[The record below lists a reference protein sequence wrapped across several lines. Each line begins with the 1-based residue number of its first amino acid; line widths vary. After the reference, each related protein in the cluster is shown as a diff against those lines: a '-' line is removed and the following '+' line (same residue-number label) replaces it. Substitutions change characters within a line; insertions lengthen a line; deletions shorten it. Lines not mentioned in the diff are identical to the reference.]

1 MEIILHCI
9 LKSLHKIHIENPW
22 SKFSRSHVLWTEC
35 LCLSKTLLETLV
47 LTVMISGG
55 GVFGSNQVIRVRPS
69 WMGFVPL
76 GKKKQ
81 KKDDFSLSLS
91 LSLSLSHCHMRTQRR
106 WLSAN
111 QEENSHRPQPLIYIY
126 TVYYIRVS
134 QVAKNSPAN
143 AEDKRDAGSIPGL
156 RRSPGGG
163 HGIPL
168 QYSCLEN
175 PMDKWAWR
183 VHSPRGHKESDT
195 TEVT

>member
-35 LCLSKTLLETLV
+35 LCLSKTPLKTLV

-55 GVFGSNQVIRVRPS
+55 GVFGSNQVIRVRPL

-76 GKKKQ
+76 GKKKKQ
-81 KKDDFSLSLS
+81 KRRKMISLSLS
-91 LSLSLSHCHMRTQRR
+91 LCAIWGHREDGYLQTRKRTLTGPNH
-106 WLSAN
+106 WY
-111 QEENSHRPQPLIYIY
+111 IYIY

-163 HGIPL
+163 HGIPF

-175 PMDKWAWR
+175 PMDKWAWW